1 MDTYNHSASNHN
13 STITSLSET
22 KKEHKRNFSLPSR
35 NSDKNSLNKAS
46 HSKLLD
52 DPIRLLGTSVCPR
65 LDEVPLLEPLICKK
79 IANERLTALVFREDC
94 FVTACQEGYVF
105 TWARPNKWVCKFDPS
120 PHNE

>member
-1 MDTYNHSASNHN
+1 MLLDTNTFSHSISNHN
-13 STITSLSET
+13 STITSILEP
-22 KKEHKRNFSLPSR
+22 KKEHKRNFSLASR

-105 TWARPNKWVCKFDPS
+105 TWARPNKWVS
-120 PHNE
+120 